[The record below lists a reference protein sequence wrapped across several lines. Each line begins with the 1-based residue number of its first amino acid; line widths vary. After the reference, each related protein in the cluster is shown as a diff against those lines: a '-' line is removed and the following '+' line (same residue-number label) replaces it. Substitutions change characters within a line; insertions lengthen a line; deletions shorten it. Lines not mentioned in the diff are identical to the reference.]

1 MGPVLRVLHC
11 IYDDVDNPW
20 LGGGGARRVAE
31 VYTRLRP
38 RVNATILA
46 GAFPNARAH
55 ETHGMHRRY
64 AGLARTYA
72 ISRATFSLAASR
84 ALMRRDYDAA
94 VVTFSVYAPIR
105 IPPRAPVGLF
115 VHHLTGPHAEARW
128 GRVAGSLVRW
138 SETYRL
144 ARARVVATESDSAA
158 AILRHM
164 VAPGTPIIVA
174 PNGVS
179 GSLLAQPRKEGKELL
194 WIGRFDVEQKGLDVL
209 LDAVAALASKRR
221 DVSLR
226 LVGRG
231 GDERAVRALIDQR
244 GLEKVVVVET
254 GARPPSVAE
263 RLGEARIVVFAS
275 RFEGVSLAF
284 LEAMAAA
291 APIVATDV
299 GGLRHVARETARLV
313 PANDAKALASAIGAL
328 LDDATA
334 RQALGQAARAA
345 AAPYDWDVVALRHLE
360 FLEAIAR

>member
-1 MGPVLRVLHC
+1 MGRVLRVLHC
-11 IYDDVDNPW
+11 IYDDIDNPW

-31 VYTRLRP
+31 VYARLRD
-38 RVNATILA
+38 RVSVTILA
-46 GAFPNARAH
+46 GAFPNARAY
-55 ETHGMHRRY
+55 ETPGIRRRY
-64 AGLARTYA
+64 AGLTYSYA

-84 ALMRRDYDAA
+84 ALMRMDYDAA

-128 GRVAGSLVRW
+128 GHVAGSMVRR

-144 ARARVVATESDSAA
+144 ARARVVATESDNGA
-158 AILRHM
+158 AILRGI

-179 GSLLAQPRKEGKELL
+179 GTLLAQPRREGKELL
-194 WIGRFDVEQKGLDVL
+194 WVGRFDVEQKGLDVL
-209 LDAVAALASKRR
+209 LDAVGILAGKRG

-244 GLEKVVVVET
+244 GLDKVVIVEM
-254 GARPPSVAE
+254 GAGPAAVAE
-263 RLGEARIVVFAS
+263 RLAEARIVVFAS

-299 GGLRHVARETARLV
+299 GGLPHVAGETARLV
-313 PANDAKALASAIGAL
+313 PANDAGALASAIGTL

-345 AAPYDWDVVALRHLE
+345 AAPYNWDVVVPRHLE